1 MESWKD
7 KTNIKQI
14 FLIIN
19 TGYFGDVLLT
29 SKLTRDIKKEY
40 PNSLLVFIVDTPYE
54 SVAKCLPG
62 VDEVICYDRKKCHN
76 IFNFIKF
83 LLSFPYMFKVDFA
96 FLPYGTKTNRRILA
110 SALGVK
116 KIFKLYKF
124 QQKPIYK
131 RFIVQNPLNQRYT
144 CGAANMLSCLTDK
157 PTDEQDIEY
166 IVPKFAEEKID
177 KYLNNLG
184 LQNNLI
190 AINPMAGDSWK
201 CWDVDEVVKFAKM
214 VMKDGKKIVLTGVL
228 KDGTECMKALDEHI
242 GAENYLN
249 LVGKTSIPELG
260 ALYKRCQA
268 VVSVDTGSMHMACAV
283 GAYTVAL
290 FFKDN
295 YHYWGPLNIKK
306 NSCIYNPEG
315 IGAEYVYKEIQKF
328 LIRKNA
334 A

>member
-1 MESWKD
+1 MEICK
-7 KTNIKQI
+7 KI

-40 PNSLLVFIVDTPYE
+40 PNSLLIFIVDTPYE
-54 SVAKCLPG
+54 SVAKGLPG
-62 VDEVICYDRKKCHN
+62 IDEIICYDRKKCHN

-83 LLSFPYMFKVDFA
+83 LLSFPYLFKVDFA
-96 FLPYGTKTNRRILA
+96 FIPHGRRTNRRILA
-110 SALGVK
+110 NALGVK
-116 KIFKLYKF
+116 KIFKLYRFHKTS
-124 QQKPIYK
+124 IYR
-131 RFIVQNPLNQRYT
+131 RFISQNPLNERYT
-144 CGAANMLSCLTDK
+144 CEAANMLSYLTNK

-166 IVPKFAEEKID
+166 IVPKFAEEKLD

-201 CWDVDEVVKFAKM
+201 CWDAAEIVKFAKM
-214 VMKDGKKIVLTGVL
+214 AIKDGKKIVLTGVL
-228 KDGTECMKALDEHI
+228 KDGTECIKALDEHI

-249 LVGKTSIPELG
+249 MVGKTSIPELG
-260 ALYKRCQA
+260 ALYKKCKA

-283 GAYTVAL
+283 GVPTIAL
-290 FFKDN
+290 FFRDN
-295 YHYWGPLNIKK
+295 YNYWGPLDIKK
-306 NSCIYNPEG
+306 NSYIYDPEN
-315 IGAEYVYKEIQKF
+315 ISAEAVYKEIQRI
-328 LIRKNA
+328 LAHQNA